1 MGWTEDEWGHDLG
14 SDSGGV
20 RGRFANEKLFQV
32 PGVNYSYNQQMVTA
46 ANKLLGEWPE
56 ILESREG
63 EQQMEEEN
71 TAAPVMLGGGG
82 GFA

>member
-1 MGWTEDEWGHDLG
+1 M
-14 SDSGGV
+14 
-20 RGRFANEKLFQV
+20 

-56 ILESREG
+56 ILESRKG

-71 TAAPVMLGGGG
+71 TAAPVMLGGG
-82 GFA
+82 A